1 MSAPPFEQACTE
13 IAQTCRDLAR
23 DGLVLGTAGN
33 VSARVR
39 RPGEADAFAITATG
53 ASFAGMEPEHI
64 ALVDADGNQL
74 AGSLEPTSELNLHL
88 GLYRAS
94 ETGAIVHTHAPMA
107 TALSC
112 VLDELPCIHY
122 QMLTLGG
129 AVRVAAYETFGT
141 PELVH
146 AVLSAMEGRPAVLM
160 ANHGAL
166 THGDNLEQ
174 AVAHTMLL
182 EWACEMYWRAS
193 SLGTPRAL
201 DMDQQMSVIRQV
213 LKRNY
218 GRLHEIDQ
226 GGSGSSDPALN

>member
-1 MSAPPFEQACTE
+1 MTAPQFEEARTE
-13 IAQTCRDLAR
+13 IARTCRDLAR
-23 DGLVLGTAGN
+23 EGLVLGTAGN
-33 VSARVR
+33 VSVRVA
-39 RPGEADAFAITATG
+39 RPGQDDAFAITATG
-53 ASFAGMEPEHI
+53 ATFADMTPEQI
-64 ALVDADGNQL
+64 SLVDADGNL
-74 AGSLEPTSELNLHL
+74 VAGELEPTSELNLHL
-88 GLYRAS
+88 GLYRS
-94 ETGAIVHTHAPMA
+94 SGTGAIVHTHAPMA

-122 QMLTLGG
+122 QMLTLGS

-141 PELVH
+141 EELVH

-166 THGDNLEQ
+166 THGDNLGQ

-201 DMDQQMSVIRQV
+201 DMDQQMAVIRQV
-213 LKRNY
+213 LERNY
-218 GRLHEIDQ
+218 GQPHAAGQD
-226 GGSGSSDPALN
+226 G